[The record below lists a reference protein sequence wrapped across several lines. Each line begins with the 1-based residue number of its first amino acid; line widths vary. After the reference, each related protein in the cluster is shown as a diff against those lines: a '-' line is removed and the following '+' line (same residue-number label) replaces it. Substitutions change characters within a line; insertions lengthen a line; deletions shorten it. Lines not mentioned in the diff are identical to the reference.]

1 MWGLPNHCGMGILGS
16 DLNSKQDFTEIK
28 SINEVADIFLSFML
42 QSTLQGYSLFY
53 DDEDV
58 DKKKKIVSS
67 VARVME
73 QNGPLI
79 TW

>member
-1 MWGLPNHCGMGILGS
+1 MGILGS

-42 QSTLQGYSLFY
+42 QSTLQRYSLFY

-73 QNGPLI
+73 
-79 TW
+79 

>member
-1 MWGLPNHCGMGILGS
+1 MGILGS

>member
-1 MWGLPNHCGMGILGS
+1 MGILGS

-58 DKKKKIVSS
+58 DKKKKKIVSS

-79 TW
+79 T

>member
-1 MWGLPNHCGMGILGS
+1 MGILGS

-79 TW
+79 T

>member
-1 MWGLPNHCGMGILGS
+1 MGILGS

-58 DKKKKIVSS
+58 DKKKKKIVSS

>member
-1 MWGLPNHCGMGILGS
+1 MGILGS

-58 DKKKKIVSS
+58 DKKKKNCIFRCTSNGTEWSFDHVIKISS
-67 VARVME
+67 F
-73 QNGPLI
+73 
-79 TW
+79 

>member
-1 MWGLPNHCGMGILGS
+1 MGILGS

-58 DKKKKIVSS
+58 DKKKKKLYL
-67 VARVME
+67 
-73 QNGPLI
+73 PLHE
-79 TW
+79 

>member
-1 MWGLPNHCGMGILGS
+1 MGILGS
-16 DLNSKQDFTEIK
+16 DLNSKQDFMEIK

-79 TW
+79 T

>member
-1 MWGLPNHCGMGILGS
+1 MGILGS

-73 QNGPLI
+73 QNGPFYHVI
-79 TW
+79 KISSF

>member
-1 MWGLPNHCGMGILGS
+1 MEILGS